1 MAAII
6 RDSIKL
12 SLEVQTGVDKDGNP
26 KYSKKSIN
34 FKLKDDVTID
44 DVTNK
49 AGNVMT
55 LVGEVLA
62 SDYRYF
68 YITESSAMQ
77 QA

>member
-1 MAAII
+1 MAVII

-26 KYSKKSIN
+26 KYSKKNIN
-34 FKLKDDVTID
+34 FKLRDDVTLDEI
-44 DVTNK
+44 TNQ

-77 QA
+77 QS